1 MTMPRTQRFSLQ
13 ALGIFIALMVWE
25 IAGRI
30 LGDAL
35 LAPPTAV
42 AVAYVELL
50 RDGAMLRELA
60 GSLRQMAV
68 GFALACLIGIPA
80 GTAMGRVKQ
89 IDAIVHPWVSM
100 LMVTSVAAV
109 VPLYIL
115 LLGTGFWFR
124 AAVVFTASVGYI
136 VLTTYN
142 GARGVDLR
150 LLDVGRAFSAS
161 ALQMFRMVLLPAL
174 YPYIVT
180 GVRIGLVH
188 AIRAMV
194 VAEMFIILGYGGL
207 IYQSG
212 LDTSTAP
219 LLGLLMTLMLFSI
232 AANQLLRLAGD
243 RLAPWY
249 NQRLSLR

>member
-1 MTMPRTQRFSLQ
+1 MSRAQRLSWQVAGIGLTL
-13 ALGIFIALMVWE
+13 ALWE

-30 LGDAL
+30 MGPAL
-35 LAPPTAV
+35 LAPPSAV

-50 RDGAMLRELA
+50 RDGVMLRELA
-60 GSLRQMAV
+60 GSLRQMGV
-68 GFALACLIGIPA
+68 GFAFACLVGIPA
-80 GTAMGRVKQ
+80 GTAMGRVRQ

-115 LLGTGFWFR
+115 LLGTGIWFR
-124 AAVVFTASVGYI
+124 AAIVFTASVGYI

-142 GARGVDLR
+142 GARGVDTR
-150 LLDVGRAFSAS
+150 LLDVGRSFSLNS
-161 ALQMFRMVLLPAL
+161 LQMFRLVLLPAL
-174 YPYIVT
+174 YPYIIT
-180 GVRIGLVH
+180 GIRIGLVH
-188 AIRAMV
+188 AIRGMV

-212 LDTSTAP
+212 LESSTAP
-219 LLGLLMTLMLFSI
+219 LLGLLMTLMLVSI
-232 AANQLLRLAGD
+232 AANQVLQMAGD

>member
-1 MTMPRTQRFSLQ
+1 MPRIHRLAWQL
-13 ALGIFIALMVWE
+13 LGISLTLIGWE

-30 LGDAL
+30 VGPAL
-35 LAPPTAV
+35 LAPPSEV
-42 AVAYVELL
+42 AVAYVDLL
-50 RDGAMLRELA
+50 REGTMLRELG
-60 GSLRQMAV
+60 GSLRQMAI
-68 GFALACLIGIPA
+68 GFAFAGLVGIPL
-80 GTAMGRVKQ
+80 GTLMGRSKLV
-89 IDAIVHPWVSM
+89 DAIVHPWLSM

-124 AAVVFTASVGYI
+124 AAVVFTASVGY
-136 VLTTYN
+136 VMLTTYN
-142 GARGVDLR
+142 GARGIEVR
-150 LLDVGRAFSAS
+150 FTDVGRSFSAGP
-161 ALQMFRMVLLPAL
+161 LQMFRMVLLPAL

-194 VAEMFIILGYGGL
+194 VAEMFVILGYGGL

-219 LLGLLMTLMLFSI
+219 LLGLLLTLMLFSI
-232 AANQLLRLAGD
+232 SANQLLRIAGD